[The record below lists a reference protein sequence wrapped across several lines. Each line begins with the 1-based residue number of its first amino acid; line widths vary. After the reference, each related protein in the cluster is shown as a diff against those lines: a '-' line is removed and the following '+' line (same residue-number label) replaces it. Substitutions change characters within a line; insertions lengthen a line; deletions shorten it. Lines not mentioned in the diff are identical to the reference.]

1 MPRYIDADKIRYE
14 EKENIDGYVYS
25 EVVSRNKIDSMP
37 IEDVKPVIH
46 AKWVQ
51 VDDNKERC
59 SNGETIYCRDSYPY
73 KRNNYC
79 PNCGAKMEE

>member
-1 MPRYIDADKIRYE
+1 MPRYIDADKIRYV

-37 IEDVKPVIH
+37 IEDAKPVIH
-46 AKWVQ
+46 SKWVR

-59 SNGETIYCRDSYPY
+59 SNCETIYCIYSYPY